1 MSHFMSEHILD
12 MTFSGLHIGVGI
24 YDKEGRV
31 ISCNEEFRKLKSSFL
46 IDDGQLHK
54 VINDGKADRML
65 LTGNKDKVL
74 ESFVAPCK
82 DEKGEVSSYV
92 YRLSDV
98 TQLYAPSREKELE
111 EIFLDNVSYEIRTPL
126 NAIIGFNDL
135 LNGVAGLHME
145 ENEKLQMK
153 EHIHRSADRLLTVV
167 DDILDLSRMQKGCLP
182 LHKTV
187 VSLMEICCRARDAV
201 RSEVQQGVKLTHE
214 YPVALKDTYIYT
226 DSKRLEQLLRSF
238 LLNACQHTS
247 AGTVT
252 LKVKT
257 FEDADSGREM
267 LQLRV
272 DDTGEGV
279 AHDQFDLLFRPFRK
293 ADSKSEG
300 LGLGLAVCKEIA
312 RMLNGRVYLDTEYEN
327 GSSFVFEMPFEAI

>member
-1 MSHFMSEHILD
+1 MSEHLLD
-12 MTFSGLHIGVGI
+12 LTFSGLHIGVGI

-54 VINDGKADRML
+54 VIKIGKADRML

-82 DEKGEVSSYV
+82 DEKGEISSYV

-111 EIFLDNVSYEIRTPL
+111 EIFLDNVSHEIRTPL

-214 YPVALKDTYIYT
+214 YPVALKDTFIYT
-226 DSKRLEQLLRSF
+226 DSKRLEQLLRNF

-247 AGTVT
+247 VGTVT

-257 FEDADSGREM
+257 FDDAESGREM

-279 AHDQFDLLFRPFRK
+279 PHDQFDLLFRPFRK

-300 LGLGLAVCKEIA
+300 LGIGLAVCKEIA
-312 RMLNGRVYLDTEYEN
+312 RMLDGRVYLDTEYEN

>member
-1 MSHFMSEHILD
+1 MSEQILD
-12 MTFSGLHIGVGI
+12 LTFSGLHIGVGI

-31 ISCNEEFRKLKSSFL
+31 ISCNEEFRKMKSSFL

-111 EIFLDNVSYEIRTPL
+111 EIFLDNVSHEIRTPL

-214 YPVALKDTYIYT
+214 YPVALKDTFIYT
-226 DSKRLEQLLRSF
+226 DSKRLEQLLRGF

-279 AHDQFDLLFRPFRK
+279 DHDQFDLLFRPFRK

-300 LGLGLAVCKEIA
+300 LGIGLAVSKEIA
-312 RMLNGRVYLDTEYEN
+312 RMLDGRVYLDTEYEN

>member
-1 MSHFMSEHILD
+1 MSHFMSEHLLD
-12 MTFSGLHIGVGI
+12 LTFSGLHIGVGI
-24 YDKEGRV
+24 YDKEGQV
-31 ISCNEEFRKLKSSFL
+31 ISCNEEFRKLKSSLL

-54 VINDGKADRML
+54 VIKIGKADRML

-82 DEKGEVSSYV
+82 DEKGEISSYV

-111 EIFLDNVSYEIRTPL
+111 EIFLDNVSHEIRTPL

-167 DDILDLSRMQKGCLP
+167 DDILDLSRMQKGCLS

-214 YPVALKDTYIYT
+214 YPVALKDTFIYT
-226 DSKRLEQLLRSF
+226 DSKRLEQLLRNF

-247 AGTVT
+247 VGTVT

-257 FEDADSGREM
+257 FDDAESGREM

-279 AHDQFDLLFRPFRK
+279 AHDQYDLLFRPFRK

-300 LGLGLAVCKEIA
+300 LGIGLAVCKEIA
-312 RMLNGRVYLDTEYEN
+312 RMLDGRVYLDTEYEN

>member
-1 MSHFMSEHILD
+1 MSEHILD

-82 DEKGEVSSYV
+82 DEKGEISSYV

-111 EIFLDNVSYEIRTPL
+111 EIFLDNVSHEIRTPL

-201 RSEVQQGVKLTHE
+201 RAEVQQGVKLTHE

-300 LGLGLAVCKEIA
+300 LGIGLAVCKEIA

>member
-1 MSHFMSEHILD
+1 MSEHLLD
-12 MTFSGLHIGVGI
+12 LTFSGLHIGVGI
-24 YDKEGRV
+24 YDKEGQV
-31 ISCNEEFRKLKSSFL
+31 ISCNEEFRKLKSSLL

-54 VINDGKADRML
+54 VIKIGKADRML

-82 DEKGEVSSYV
+82 DEKGEISSYV

-111 EIFLDNVSYEIRTPL
+111 EIFLDNVSHEIRTPL

-167 DDILDLSRMQKGCLP
+167 DDILDLSRMQKGCLS

-214 YPVALKDTYIYT
+214 YPVALKDTFIYT
-226 DSKRLEQLLRSF
+226 DSKRLEQLLRNF

-247 AGTVT
+247 VGTVT

-257 FEDADSGREM
+257 FDDAESGREM

-279 AHDQFDLLFRPFRK
+279 AHDQYDLLFRPFRK

-300 LGLGLAVCKEIA
+300 LGIGLAVCKEIA
-312 RMLNGRVYLDTEYEN
+312 RMLDGRVYLDTEYEN